1 MTDDIRSDNIKIVED
16 FIHAWSEIDLD
27 KIMEFF
33 ADDCLYHN
41 IPMEPLQGTEDIRKF
56 IEGFIGMSSEI
67 VWDVHHICET
77 AKGAVL
83 TERTDKF
90 KMGER
95 WVALPV
101 MGTFELKDGKLI
113 AWRDYFD
120 VGQFQSQMSG
130 QG

>member
-1 MTDDIRSDNIKIVED
+1 MSDHIEIVET
-16 FIHAWSEIDLD
+16 FIHAWSERDLD
-27 KIMEFF
+27 KIMAFF

-41 IPMEPLQGTEDIRKF
+41 IPMDPMQGVEEIRKF

-67 VWDVHHICET
+67 VWEVHHIAET
-77 AKGAVL
+77 AQGAVM

-90 KMGER
+90 KIGER
-95 WVALPV
+95 WVAIPV
-101 MGTFELKDGKLI
+101 MGTFEIADGKLV

-130 QG
+130 S